1 MGKESE
7 IEILDVDKKEVVER
21 LRKLKAK
28 HEGLHR
34 FKRIE
39 FLIEGDRYGRHS
51 WARVRTDGKETTIT
65 LKETYG
71 KAGFTSMKEYE
82 VRASGFE
89 DAVRIMSKLT
99 KSKVLY
105 WENER
110 DAYRLGDA
118 QVTIDKWPGI
128 PALVEIEAPTMKRV
142 KEVYRRLGI
151 RGRFVGNTTIHQIYE
166 MYGLNF
172 REVVGKNEP
181 KLRRMLGKGR
191 D

>member
-1 MGKESE
+1 MGKECE
-7 IEILDVDKKEVVER
+7 IDILDVNRKEVARR
-21 LRKLKAK
+21 LRQLRAK

-34 FKRIE
+34 FRRIE
-39 FLIEGDRYGRHS
+39 FLIEGDTHGRHS

-82 VRASGFE
+82 VRADGFE
-89 DAVRIMSKLT
+89 DAVRIMSRLT

-110 DAYRLGDA
+110 DAYRLGDV

-128 PALVEIEAPTMKRV
+128 PALVEIEAPTMRKV
-142 KEVYRRLGI
+142 KEAYRRLGI
-151 RGRFVGNTTIHQIYE
+151 SGRFVGNTPIHKVYE
-166 MYGLNF
+166 MYGLDF
-172 REVVGKNEP
+172 RAAMAKNEP
-181 KLRRMLGKGR
+181 KLKKLLAKG
-191 D
+191 